1 MCEGSTRDTDVEVRA
16 QEANDLKKSMQEAML
31 DYKKLLRHE
40 VKKVGFLAA
49 RDGGS
54 LLSRAPHT
62 GSFLMFLVFLV
73 GGGRSVFCVLHSCVV
88 AVAVSVAMA
97 APVWR
102 VIMGAL

>member
-49 RDGGS
+49 RDGVS
-54 LLSRAPHT
+54 LLSPLTPAPCLCFFFFGWRRKKRPLYLAFVCCGCVRVRGHGCANWRA
-62 GSFLMFLVFLV
+62 S
-73 GGGRSVFCVLHSCVV
+73 R
-88 AVAVSVAMA
+88 
-97 APVWR
+97 R
-102 VIMGAL
+102 